1 MIFIPFLSKTPVK
14 PFGALSGGISIPTF
28 RASNYT
34 NIFEKSSN
42 LRAYLNPQEGNE
54 NQLENVQIEIY
65 TVLSG
70 QNNGEVILEKRA
82 NPLVN

>member
-1 MIFIPFLSKTPVK
+1 MIFIPFLSKPVK
-14 PFGALSGGISIPTF
+14 PFGALSGGIFIPTF
-28 RASNYT
+28 RVSDYT

>member
-1 MIFIPFLSKTPVK
+1 MIFIPFLSNPVK
-14 PFGALSGGISIPTF
+14 PFRALSGGIFIPTF

-34 NIFEKSSN
+34 NSIFEKSSN